1 MEEYDEDD
9 IGALDHEEM
18 AGNVNPDGELLN
30 SLVDDYKKKVSKV
43 R

>member
-1 MEEYDEDD
+1 MEEYDEDE

-18 AGNVNPDGELLN
+18 AGNLNPDNELLN
-30 SLVDDYKKKVSKV
+30 TLVDDYKKKIPKV